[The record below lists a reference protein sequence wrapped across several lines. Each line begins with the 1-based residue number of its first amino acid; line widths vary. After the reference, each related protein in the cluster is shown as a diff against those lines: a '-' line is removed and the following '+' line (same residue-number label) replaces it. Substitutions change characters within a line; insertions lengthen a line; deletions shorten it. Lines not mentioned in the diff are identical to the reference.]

1 MKIQYDL
8 ASQRQAAALFN
19 RFFTSP
25 DEAHAPPGLPYT
37 GTGHHPLADEFAAA
51 IPPEFTIAELQG
63 YLLSC
68 KTRPEAAVA
77 GISAWVASERAERAA
92 REKRERE
99 RLLKLAEAKKTREA
113 AAVGAFGQQ
122 SAYSLSRSPFGQ
134 PARQMG
140 YIASP
145 QRASAVVR
153 EEAVPQPPQ
162 VTDTD
167 TGKGKG
173 KETAVGSQPGTS
185 TESAPASSESAQA
198 ETDKG
203 GKPATTASLASSMPT
218 EKNE

>member
-51 IPPEFTIAELQG
+51 VPPEFTIAELQG

-77 GISAWVASERAERAA
+77 GISAWVAAERAERAA

-122 SAYSLSRSPFGQ
+122 HPYSLSRGAFGQ

-140 YIASP
+140 YMAAP
-145 QRASAVVR
+145 QRASGLVR
-153 EEAVPQPPQ
+153 EEAAPQPPEP
-162 VTDTD
+162 TDTD
-167 TGKGKG
+167 KGKG
-173 KETAVGSQPGTS
+173 KETAEGSQPGTS
-185 TESAPASSESAQA
+185 TESAPASSESAEA
-198 ETDKG
+198 KEADKG
-203 GKPATTASLASSMPT
+203 GKPATPAPLASSVTT